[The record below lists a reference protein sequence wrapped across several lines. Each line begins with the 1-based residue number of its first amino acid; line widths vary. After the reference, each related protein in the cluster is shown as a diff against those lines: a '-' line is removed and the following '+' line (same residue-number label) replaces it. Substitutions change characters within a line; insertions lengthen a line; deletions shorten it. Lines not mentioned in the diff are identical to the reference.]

1 MSKLSPVQRA
11 YVGVSTLIGLIAGL
25 LIASGMGSPSIWSA
39 LVVVLIT
46 VDCGGTA
53 YVVTKLGPL

>member
-1 MSKLSPVQRA
+1 MSKLDPVLRA

-39 LVVVLIT
+39 LFVVLIT
-46 VDCGGTA
+46 STFGGIA
-53 YVVTKLGPL
+53 YVVAKLGVM